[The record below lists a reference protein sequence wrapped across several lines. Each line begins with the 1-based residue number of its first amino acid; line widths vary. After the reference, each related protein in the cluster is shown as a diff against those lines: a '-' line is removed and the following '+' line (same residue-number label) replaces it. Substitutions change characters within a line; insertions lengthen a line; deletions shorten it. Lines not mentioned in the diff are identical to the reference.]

1 MDRLQAMKVFT
12 RVVET
17 NSFSRAADTLDLP
30 RASVTTIIQNLEA
43 HLKVRL
49 LQRTTRRLSLTPDGA
64 AYYERCVRI
73 LADIE
78 ETESSLSHAQRAP
91 RGRLR
96 VDMPSALGKLVV
108 MPKIDEFHERYPDI
122 ELMVG
127 FGDKPVDLIQEGV
140 DCVIRI
146 GTLQDSSLVARRI
159 GVFQRVTVASPLYLE
174 QHGTPETIED
184 LQGHVAVNYFLG
196 RTGRVVDLTFGVD
209 EQTVEVKMRG
219 NIAVNDA
226 EAYVASGLKGVGL
239 LQAPRFMALPHL
251 RSGELVE
258 VLSQWKPS
266 PLPIS
271 AVYPHNRHLSPT
283 VRVFVDWVAELF
295 GRCPLFSGQEDA
307 EQRCLPTTAPEQAPA
322 IRRSTPAAVPVS
334 AGSVKLAA

>member
-1 MDRLQAMKVFT
+1 MDRLQGMKVFT

-17 NSFSRAADTLDLP
+17 NSFTRAAETLDLP

-49 LQRTTRRLSLTPDGA
+49 LQRTTRRLSLTADGA

-78 ETESSLSHAQRAP
+78 ETESSLSQAQRAP
-91 RGRLR
+91 RGKLR

-122 ELMVG
+122 DLMVG
-127 FGDKPVDLIQEGV
+127 FGDRPVDLIQDGV

-159 GVFQRVTVASPLYLE
+159 GVFQRMTVASPLYLE
-174 QHGTPETIED
+174 QHGTPQSIDD
-184 LQGHVAVNYFLG
+184 LQDHVAVNYFLS
-196 RTGRVVDLTFGVD
+196 RTGRVMDWNFVVDQ
-209 EQTVEVKMRG
+209 QTVEVKMRG
-219 NIAVNDA
+219 KIAVNDA
-226 EAYVASGLKGVGL
+226 EAYVASGLKGVGM

-258 VLSQWKPS
+258 VLSDWKPQ
-266 PLPIS
+266 PMPIS

-283 VRVFVDWVAELF
+283 VRVFVDWVAEMF
-295 GRCPLFSGQEDA
+295 GRCPLFSGQE
-307 EQRCLPTTAPEQAPA
+307 EVERHCLPTTALEPAPA
-322 IRRSTPAAVPVS
+322 VRRSVTTTAATEVE
-334 AGSVKLAA
+334 LAV

>member
-1 MDRLQAMKVFT
+1 
-12 RVVET
+12 
-17 NSFSRAADTLDLP
+17 
-30 RASVTTIIQNLEA
+30 
-43 HLKVRL
+43 
-49 LQRTTRRLSLTPDGA
+49 
-64 AYYERCVRI
+64 
-73 LADIE
+73 
-78 ETESSLSHAQRAP
+78 
-91 RGRLR
+91 
-96 VDMPSALGKLVV
+96 
-108 MPKIDEFHERYPDI
+108 
-122 ELMVG
+122 MVG

-209 EQTVEVKMRG
+209 DQTVEVKMRG